1 MGDSNFCGFSFICLL
16 SWLFLSILIQC
27 EVCLASTRSFGKVSP
42 GFEGSQMNWIDNNG
56 LFLLSNNSNFG
67 FGFVT
72 TQDVTMFLLAVIH
85 TGSLKVVWSA
95 NRGSP
100 VANSDKFT
108 FDEKGNAVLKKGNVV
123 VWSTNSS
130 DKGVSA
136 LELENSG
143 NLVLRVNESDGG
155 VVWQSFS
162 HPTDTLLSGQDFV
175 EGMRLLSD
183 PSNNNLSC
191 YLEMKSGDMT
201 LSAGFQPPQPYWSM
215 AKENRKTINKDGGT
229 VSLATLGA
237 NSWRF
242 YDQSNV
248 LLWQFIF
255 SSNTDENATWI
266 AVLGDDGFISFY
278 NLQDSGVA
286 SRTRIPED
294 SCSTPEPCGPYF
306 ICYSGNRC
314 QCPSVLSTS
323 LNCQPSIVS
332 PCDQSN
338 GSIELVS
345 AGTGLKYFALGFL
358 PSTSKTDVNGCKNSC
373 MSDCSCRALF
383 FESRTGNCFLLD
395 NVGGFQ
401 NSNEGSDFVSYIKVL
416 SNGGSGDNNGGS
428 KNGGMNSHIVA
439 VIVVFTVLVICGLVY
454 LAFCYYRKRKKPPGT
469 PYVTS
474 EDDNFLDGLTGA
486 PVRYSYNDLQT
497 ATNNFS
503 MKLGQGGFGSVYQGV
518 LPDGTRIAVK
528 KLEAIGQGKKEFRAE
543 VSIIG
548 SIHHVHLVRLKGYC
562 AEGTHKLLAYEYMG
576 NGSLDKWIFRKNKED
591 FLLDWNTR
599 FNIALGTAK
608 GLAYLHEDCDVKI
621 IHCDIKPENV
631 LLDDKFLAK
640 VSDFGLAKLMTREQS
655 HVFTTLRGTRGYL
668 APEWITNYAIS
679 EKSDV
684 YSYGMVLLEI
694 IGGRKSFDST
704 ETSEKSHFPAYAFKM
719 LEEGRL
725 ENILD
730 SNLIINE
737 GDERV
742 FTAIK
747 VALWCIQEDMHLRPP
762 MTRVVQMLEG
772 LCAVPP
778 PPTSSPLGSRLFS
791 SFFKSISEGG
801 TSSGPS
807 DCNSDAYLS
816 AVKLSGPR

>member
-1 MGDSNFCGFSFICLL
+1 MGSSNFGGLICFL
-16 SWLFLSILIQC
+16 SWFYLFILIQC
-27 EVCLASTRSFGKVSP
+27 GVSLASTRSFGNISP
-42 GFEGSQMNWIDNNG
+42 GFQGSQMNWIDNDG
-56 LFLLSNNSNFG
+56 LFLMSNNSKFG

-72 TQDVTMFLLAVIH
+72 TQDVTRFSLAIIH
-85 TGSLKVVWSA
+85 TGSLRVVWSA
-95 NRGSP
+95 NRASP
-100 VANSDKFT
+100 VLNSDKFT
-108 FDEKGNAVLKKGNVV
+108 FDEKGNAMLMKGSLV

-136 LELENSG
+136 LELQNSG
-143 NLVLRVNESDGG
+143 NLVLRANDSDRGI
-155 VVWQSFS
+155 VWESFS
-162 HPTDTLLSGQDFV
+162 YPTDTLLSGQDFV
-175 EGMRLLSD
+175 EGMKLVSD
-183 PSNNNLSC
+183 LSNNNLS
-191 YLEMKSGDMT
+191 YSLEMISGDLI
-201 LSAGFQPPQPYWSM
+201 LSAGFRSPQPYWSM
-215 AKENRKTINKDGGT
+215 AKENRKTVNRNGGA
-229 VSLATLGA
+229 VSSANLDS

-242 YDQSNV
+242 YDRNNV

-255 SSNTDENATWI
+255 SNKVNENGTWI

-278 NLQDSGVA
+278 NLQDSGAA
-286 SRTRIPED
+286 SSIRIPED
-294 SCSTPEPCGPYF
+294 SCSTPEPCGSYF

-314 QCPSVLSTS
+314 QCPTVLSS
-323 LNCQPSIVS
+323 NPNCQPGIVS
-332 PCDQSN
+332 PCDRSN

-345 AGTGLKYFALGFL
+345 TGFSLKYFALGFL
-358 PSTSKTDVNGCKNSC
+358 PSTSTTDLDGCKESC
-373 MSDCSCRALF
+373 MSNCSCRALF
-383 FESRTGNCFLLD
+383 FENRTGKCFLLD
-395 NVGGFQ
+395 DVGGFQ
-401 NSNEGSDFVSYIKVL
+401 NANENYDFVSYIKILNNV
-416 SNGGSGDNNGGS
+416 GSSDDNDRT

-439 VIVVFTVLVICGLVY
+439 IIVVFTVFVICGLVY
-454 LAFCYYRKRKKPPGT
+454 LAFCYYKMKKKPPGT
-469 PYVTS
+469 PHETS
-474 EDDNFLDGLTGA
+474 EDDNFLNGLTGA
-486 PVRYSYNDLQT
+486 PIRYSYDDLQS

-503 MKLGQGGFGSVYQGV
+503 MKLGQGGFGSVYQGA
-518 LPDGTRIAVK
+518 LPDGTRLAVK

-562 AEGTHKLLAYEYMG
+562 AEGSHKLLAYEYMA

-640 VSDFGLAKLMTREQS
+640 VSDFGLAKLMTHEQS

-694 IGGRKSFDST
+694 VGGRKNFDST
-704 ETSEKSHFPAYAFKM
+704 ETSEKGHFPSYAFKM

-725 ENILD
+725 ENLLD
-730 SNLIINE
+730 PNLVIND

-791 SFFKSISEGG
+791 SFFKSVSEGG

>member
-1 MGDSNFCGFSFICLL
+1 MGASNFGGFICLL
-16 SWLFLSILIQC
+16 AWLLFLFFLIQC
-27 EVCLASTRSFGKVSP
+27 EVCFASIRSFGEISP
-42 GFEGSQMNWIDNNG
+42 GFQGSQMNWIDNNG
-56 LFLLSNNSNFG
+56 LFLMSNNSKFG

-85 TGSLKVVWSA
+85 TSSLRVVWSA
-95 NRGSP
+95 NRAFP
-100 VANSDKFT
+100 VANSDMFT
-108 FDEKGNAVLKKGNVV
+108 FDEKGNAMLKKGSVV

-130 DKGVSA
+130 DKGVSS
-136 LELENSG
+136 LELQNSG
-143 NLVLRVNESDGG
+143 NLVLRANNSDNEI
-155 VVWQSFS
+155 VWESFS

-175 EGMRLLSD
+175 EGMRLVSD
-183 PSNNNLSC
+183 LSNNNMS
-191 YLEMKSGDMT
+191 YFLEMKSGDMT
-201 LSAGFQPPQPYWSM
+201 LSAGFQSPQTYWSM
-215 AKENRKTINKDGGT
+215 AKENRKTVNKNGRA
-229 VSLATLGA
+229 VYSATLDT
-237 NSWRF
+237 NSWKF
-242 YDQSNV
+242 YDRSKV

-255 SSNTDENATWI
+255 SNVASENATWT
-266 AVLGDDGFISFY
+266 AVLGDDGFVSFY
-278 NLQDSGVA
+278 NLQDSGAA
-286 SRTRIPED
+286 STTRIPED
-294 SCSTPEPCGPYF
+294 SCSTPEPCGSYF
-306 ICYSGNRC
+306 ICYSGNKC
-314 QCPSVLSTS
+314 QCPSVLSTNPS
-323 LNCQPSIVS
+323 CQPGIVS

-338 GSIELVS
+338 GSIKLAY
-345 AGTGLKYFALGFL
+345 AGTGVKYFALEFL
-358 PSTSKTDVNGCKNSC
+358 PSTSTTDLNGCKNSC
-373 MSDCSCRALF
+373 MSNCSCRALF
-383 FESRTGNCFLLD
+383 FERGTGNCFLLD
-395 NVGGFQ
+395 DVGSFQ
-401 NSNEGSDFVSYIKVL
+401 NSNEESDFVSYIKVL
-416 SNGGSGDNNGGS
+416 NNGGIGDNNGGS
-428 KNGGMNSHIVA
+428 RNVGMNSHIVA
-439 VIVVFTVLVICGLVY
+439 VIIVCTVFIIFGLVY
-454 LAFCYYRKRKKPPGT
+454 LAFCYYRRKKKLPGT
-469 PYVTS
+469 PHETS
-474 EDDNFLDGLTGA
+474 EDDNFLDGLTGT
-486 PVRYSYNDLQT
+486 PIRYSYDDLQT

-503 MKLGQGGFGSVYQGV
+503 MKLGQGGFGSVYQGL
-518 LPDGTRIAVK
+518 LPDGTRVAVK
-528 KLEAIGQGKKEFRAE
+528 KLEAVGQGKKEFRAE
-543 VSIIG
+543 VSIMG

-562 AEGTHKLLAYEYMG
+562 AEGSHKLLAYEYMG

-694 IGGRKSFDST
+694 IGGRKNFDST
-704 ETSEKSHFPAYAFKM
+704 ETSEKCHFPSYAFKM
-719 LEEGRL
+719 MEEGKL

-730 SNLIINE
+730 SNLVIKN

-772 LCAVPP
+772 LCDVPP

-816 AVKLSGPR
+816 AMKLSGPR